1 MGDDAIGTWEMEN
14 WGNKTGDE
22 LMDSGREH
30 PMPSQPRSAAR
41 PIQRGATATDSR
53 TAEITQKRKKES
65 SLLVWD
71 QGHNGHGNK
80 ICGQSCH
87 SLGLSFN
94 LMHAQGDPLR
104 DDLRRLLADTGATV
118 FDVTKYGA
126 VADGKTDNVEAF
138 MKTWLAA
145 CHWRGTSTVLI
156 PEGKFLVG
164 QATFEG
170 PCNSPNP
177 IVFEARGTVLAQPDL
192 SEYPSPECINDCH
205 QNADCQMLPT
215 DITSLDSKSFH
226 YFITNSYNF
235 TAFNLTI
242 TAPGNSPNTDGM
254 HLSRCDLVNLSNFT
268 IKTGDDCISVGQGS
282 TNINITNVYCGPG
295 HGLSIGSLGK
305 YPNEKDVVGIHV
317 TNCTLNGTTN
327 GARIKTWP
335 GSPPSQASSIIFQDI
350 VMNSVKNP
358 ILIDQKYGSH
368 TGKPSRV
375 KVSDV
380 LYKNLRGTTISKVA
394 VSLVCSEL
402 VPCNGLQLED
412 IDFTYNGP
420 ATFKE
425 NLPFSSTCLHA
436 NASYVGK
443 QNPPACA

>member
-1 MGDDAIGTWEMEN
+1 MAMTIRFVA
-14 WGNKTGDE
+14 KAVI
-22 LMDSGREH
+22 L
-30 PMPSQPRSAAR
+30 
-41 PIQRGATATDSR
+41 
-53 TAEITQKRKKES
+53 
-65 SLLVWD
+65 
-71 QGHNGHGNK
+71 
-80 ICGQSCH
+80 
-87 SLGLSFN
+87 LGLALISCN
-94 LMHAQGDPLR
+94 AQGDPLR

-192 SEYPSPECINDCH
+192 SEYPSPEWLMFEDVNQLILKGGGTFDGQGVFAWKYNDCH

-215 DITSLDSKSFH
+215 NLKFNKVNNSVVQDITSLDSKSFH

-443 QNPPACA
+443 QNPPACAYEFIFFIFHDH